1 MRNQIFN
8 ISEFL
13 TTPNIQFFDGNK
25 FLHHVVARYVADRLN
40 IALIDNN
47 LHYYDAGKYI
57 SNNRKIKTFMT
68 KLIPQI
74 TEAQRNEVLNHLPHI
89 VEHKEH
95 APQRY
100 IGVKN
105 GIYDI
110 EKDILLKHSP
120 KIVLTSLVNAKYD
133 ENATDKNI
141 DNMIKTISNNDGQV
155 EQLIKEMVGY
165 TLYRSNVFGKAFL
178 LKGEGGN
185 GKSMLLNAIG
195 HMLGRDNIASMSL
208 SDLEGK
214 FNTAILQGKLANLG
228 DDISYNMIKDSSIFK
243 KLVTGEE
250 IKSEQK
256 GKDPFF
262 FRSFATMIFSTN
274 RLPKIKDDS
283 KAVLDRLVIVPL
295 EARIRGTSKDDPFFE
310 DKIITE
316 NAANSLFMIG
326 IKHLKTLINK
336 RKFIIPNSVQ
346 LELNDFEKNN
356 NPIKAFVEESIEI
369 GMSPHRKRTKEV
381 YQAYKEYCKRN
392 NYRACASSQFTTEI
406 KVLGYE
412 NKNMTINGQQGRT
425 LFNINEEK
433 T

>member
-1 MRNQIFN
+1 
-8 ISEFL
+8 
-13 TTPNIQFFDGNK
+13 
-25 FLHHVVARYVADRLN
+25 
-40 IALIDNN
+40 
-47 LHYYDAGKYI
+47 
-57 SNNRKIKTFMT
+57 MT

-105 GIYDI
+105 GVYDI

-185 GKSMLLNAIG
+185 GKSILLNAIG

-250 IKSEQK
+250 VKSEQK
-256 GKDPFF
+256 GRDPFF
-262 FRSFATMIFSTN
+262 FRSFPILFFSTI
-274 RLPKIKDDS
+274 RWQKLKKIS
-283 KAVLDRLVIVPL
+283 KVVLESFVIVL
-295 EARIRGTSKDDPFFE
+295 FKSGIR
-310 DKIITE
+310 
-316 NAANSLFMIG
+316 
-326 IKHLKTLINK
+326 
-336 RKFIIPNSVQ
+336 
-346 LELNDFEKNN
+346 EK
-356 NPIKAFVEESIEI
+356 S
-369 GMSPHRKRTKEV
+369 
-381 YQAYKEYCKRN
+381 
-392 NYRACASSQFTTEI
+392 
-406 KVLGYE
+406 
-412 NKNMTINGQQGRT
+412 
-425 LFNINEEK
+425 
-433 T
+433 